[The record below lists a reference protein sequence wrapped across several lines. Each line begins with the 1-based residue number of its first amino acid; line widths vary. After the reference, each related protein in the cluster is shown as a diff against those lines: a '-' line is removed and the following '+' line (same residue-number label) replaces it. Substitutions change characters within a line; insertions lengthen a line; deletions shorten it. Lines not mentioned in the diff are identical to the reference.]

1 LLKFDKTATGENLRT
16 ELKNLALHWDKLKT
30 TELEHYK
37 ILIEGNNTE
46 GNDEMSLENREEEMF
61 AQFAASKFCID
72 STC

>member
-1 LLKFDKTATGENLRT
+1 LIKQLQATGENLRT

-46 GNDEMSLENREEEMF
+46 GNDKMSLENQEEEM
-61 AQFAASKFCID
+61 
-72 STC
+72 